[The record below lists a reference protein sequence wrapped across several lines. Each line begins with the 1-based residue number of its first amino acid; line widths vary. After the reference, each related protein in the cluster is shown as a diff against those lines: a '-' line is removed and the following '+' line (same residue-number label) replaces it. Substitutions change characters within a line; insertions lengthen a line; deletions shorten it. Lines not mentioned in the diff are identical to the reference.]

1 MSGATP
7 KLGVT
12 MTPEEAK
19 SFVDGLNEK
28 VIQRWEERVTR
39 GAFMSQ
45 FVEGKLSMSAIKL
58 FIKN

>member
-28 VIQRWEERVTR
+28 VIQRWEASR
-39 GAFMSQ
+39 AA
-45 FVEGKLSMSAIKL
+45 LS
-58 FIKN
+58 